1 METKRFIFDIDGT
14 ILEEDYTKEIEF
26 FKKELTSEEGNIFI
40 PQIGDLINKYE
51 KTCSRYDVGYLSD
64 FLSNNSGV
72 EISPELIYKW
82 REVVSNYDPKVIPGA
97 EDLLLYLSVN
107 KSQSV
112 VGLSNWFGDDQ
123 MRRLK
128 KAGLLN
134 YFDNFYGGD
143 FYMKPSKESYLNAA
157 GRFSPSDCIV
167 IGDSLENDVYG
178 PYRVGMDAIY
188 FDRKNKNNSNKK
200 LVKSINNL
208 EVLMRRY

>member
-1 METKRFIFDIDGT
+1 MSKRFIFDIDGT
-14 ILEEDYTKEIEF
+14 ILEEDYSKEREF
-26 FKKELTSEEGNIFI
+26 FKKELSSEEGNIFI
-40 PQIGDLINKYE
+40 PQISDLIKDYE
-51 KTCSRYDVGYLSD
+51 NTYSRYEVSLLSE

-82 REVVSNYDPKVIPGA
+82 REVVSNYEPNIVPGA
-97 EDLLLYLSVN
+97 KDLLFYLSVN

-123 MRRLK
+123 MRRLE
-128 KAGLLN
+128 KAGLLH

-143 FYMKPSKESYLNAA
+143 FYLKPSRESYLNAA
-157 GRFSPSDCIV
+157 GRYDPKDCVV

-188 FDRKNKNNSNKK
+188 FDREKRGDANKK
-200 LVKSINNL
+200 LVKSYNRLGDI
-208 EVLMRRY
+208 MRRY

>member
-1 METKRFIFDIDGT
+1 MEKRRFIFDIDGT
-14 ILEEDYTKEIEF
+14 ILEEDYSKEVEF

-40 PQIGDLINKYE
+40 PQIGDLITKYE
-51 KTCSRYDVGYLSD
+51 NTYNRYDVGLLSE
-64 FLSNNSGV
+64 FLSYNSGV

-82 REVVSNYDPKVIPGA
+82 REVVSNYDPKIIPGA
-97 EDLLLYLSVN
+97 KDLLFYLSVN
-107 KSQSV
+107 KAKSV

-128 KAGLLN
+128 KAGLLG

-143 FYMKPSKESYLNAA
+143 FYIKPSRESYLNAA
-157 GRFSPSDCIV
+157 GRFNLSDCIV

-188 FDRKNKNNSNKK
+188 FDREKRGDANKK
-200 LVKSINNL
+200 LVKSYNKLGDI
-208 EVLMRRY
+208 MRRF